1 MRLQIRPN
9 GPLLLAKAW
18 AAGRSCPWA
27 PRPARGPII
36 PDDRSGQER
45 AASLS
50 FLRLMRLPGLFRRIG
65 GGGLGGALRLGLGAG
80 FAFFGRAFCRFAPK
94 LPLSPPRAPAARG
107 ADRIGALPS
116 SFSSSAKQAREE
128 SGEEKRKRGKE
139 EKAGK
144 AGKAGK
150 TGKTGKTGIKAAEGL
165 REPRKEWRRRQSGG
179 HKKSPE
185 KSGLAGEGGAVDR
198 DRPPAA

>member
-65 GGGLGGALRLGLGAG
+65 GGPAWAARSAPCGLGLGWALRFSAAL
-80 FAFFGRAFCRFAPK
+80 FAASRRSSPFPHHARRLREAPIGSAPC
-94 LPLSPPRAPAARG
+94 LPLFPHPQSRRAKKAG
-107 ADRIGALPS
+107 
-116 SFSSSAKQAREE
+116 
-128 SGEEKRKRGKE
+128 RKRGKE
-139 EKAGK
+139 EKR
-144 AGKAGK
+144 
-150 TGKTGKTGIKAAEGL
+150 GKTGIKAAEGL

>member
-18 AAGRSCPWA
+18 AAGRSCSWA
-27 PRPARGPII
+27 PRPAQGPII
-36 PDDRSGQER
+36 PDDRSAQER

-50 FLRLMRLPGLFRRIG
+50 FLAPHAVAGFIPPHR
-65 GGGLGGALRLGLGAG
+65 GGGLGGAVGALRLGLGVG

-116 SFSSSAKQAREE
+116 SFPHPQSRSAKKA
-128 SGEEKRKRGKE
+128 GRKRGKE
-139 EKAGK
+139 EQAGK
-144 AGKAGK
+144 A
-150 TGKTGKTGIKAAEGL
+150 GKTGIKAAEGL